1 MPRSF
6 GSDVRGARAREMWWL
21 VGIVILILAV
31 RLGYLQLVRGDDYRR
46 LSEENRI
53 RPLLLRAERGR
64 IMDRYG
70 VILADNDPSYRL
82 SFDFRDRALRV
93 GSPER
98 VRVVGILAGI
108 LERDPGALETEI
120 RRRSRGPSPMFLT
133 RKLTFGQTSRIEE
146 RIDRLP
152 GVDVEVEPIRRYPN
166 GRLACHVLG
175 HLGEISESELDHAA
189 GQGYRMG
196 DLIGRTGLERQY
208 EAELRGS
215 HGLAYVE
222 VDAHGRR
229 TGIFPDLPVR
239 AAVPGHDLVLTLDA
253 GLQRQ
258 AEAAL
263 SAIPAFGQPYPT
275 GPDLPADTDSR
286 PEHESSAALVAI
298 DPATGEILAMASS
311 PRFDPNLFVQGLS
324 TDDWALVNAPNH
336 PMLNRA
342 VQSAYPPGSVFKLFT
357 SAAGLEA
364 GVITEQRLLN
374 PCTGGYSFG
383 GRTYRCWKKEGH
395 GRLGLSEALTRS
407 CNVYY
412 YQVGVALGVER
423 IGWWAEQMRLAERT
437 GIDLPEERAGFV
449 PTSEWY
455 SRRSGGFV
463 PPGAALNLAIGQGEV
478 LLTPL
483 QIACFVAALSVRGRR
498 MRPHLLRK
506 VVTVDGVV
514 KRDAVLESWEN
525 GSLPLSQAT
534 YDVLIPAMERVVM
547 ERIGTGT
554 RAQVGPF
561 RIAGKTGT
569 AQNPHGEDGAVFVCF
584 ATVDDPRIAVAVVA
598 EERGSGGA
606 TAAPVAQRVLHSFL
620 TRSLPEAD
628 VPVWIVV
635 EGEGD

>member
-1 MPRSF
+1 LPRSY
-6 GSDVRGARAREMWWL
+6 GPDVRASRAREMWWL
-21 VGIVILILAV
+21 VGIVMLGLAL
-31 RLGYLQLVRGDDYRR
+31 RLGYLQLFRGDDYRR

-64 IMDRYG
+64 ILDRYG

-93 GSPER
+93 DSPGR
-98 VRVVGILAGI
+98 ARVVGILAEI
-108 LERDPGALETEI
+108 LEREPESLEAEI
-120 RRRSRGPSPMFLT
+120 RRRSRGPSPMFLS
-133 RKLTFGQTSRIEE
+133 RKLTFAQTSRIEE

-152 GVDVEVEPIRRYPN
+152 GVEVEVEPIRRYPH

-175 HLGEISESELDHAA
+175 HIGEISDTELDQMA

-208 EAELRGS
+208 ESDLRGS
-215 HGLAYVE
+215 HGLAFVE

-239 AAVPGHDLVLTLDA
+239 PAVPGYDLVLTIDA
-253 GLQRQ
+253 VLQRQ

-263 SAIPAFGQPYPT
+263 AAIPPFGQPYPT
-275 GPDLPADTDSR
+275 GRELPADQPVR
-286 PEHESSAALVAI
+286 PEDEPRASLVAI

-324 TDDWALVNAPNH
+324 AGDWALVNAPNH

-342 VQSAYPPGSVFKLFT
+342 VQSAYPPGSVFKIFT
-357 SAAGLEA
+357 SAVGLES
-364 GVITEQRLLN
+364 GVITEDRLLS
-374 PCTGGYSFG
+374 PCTGGYRFG

-395 GRLGLSEALTRS
+395 GRLALAEALARS
-407 CNVYY
+407 CNIYY
-412 YQVGVALGVER
+412 YQVGIALGVER
-423 IGWWAEQMRLAERT
+423 IGWWAEQLGLAERT
-437 GIDLPEERAGFV
+437 GIDLPEERAGLV
-449 PTSEWY
+449 PTADWY
-455 SRRSGGFV
+455 AQRSGGYV

-483 QIACFVAALSVRGRR
+483 QLAGFVAALSRRGSR
-498 MRPHLLRK
+498 MRPHLLRR
-506 VVTVDGVV
+506 VLSVEGTVI
-514 KRDAVLESWEN
+514 RDALAESWEA
-525 GSLPLSQAT
+525 GTLPLSTGT
-534 YDVLIPAMERVVM
+534 YDILLPAMERVVM

-561 RIAGKTGT
+561 RVAGKTGT
-569 AQNPHGEDGAVFVCF
+569 AQNPQGEDGSVFVCF
-584 ATVDDPRIAVAVVA
+584 ATVDDARIAVAVVA

-620 TRSLPEAD
+620 TRSLPEAE
-628 VPVWIVV
+628 VPAWIVV

>member
-1 MPRSF
+1 MPRDF
-6 GSDVRGARAREMWWL
+6 GPDVRASRAREMWWL
-21 VGIVILILAV
+21 VGVVILGLAL

-93 GSPER
+93 NSPER
-98 VRVVGILAGI
+98 SRVIGILADI
-108 LERDPGALETEI
+108 LDRDPDALEAEI
-120 RRRSRGPSPMFLT
+120 RRRSRGPSPMFLS
-133 RKLTFGQTSRIEE
+133 RKLTFAQTSQIEE

-152 GVDVEVEPIRRYPN
+152 GVDVEVEPVRRYPH

-175 HLGEISESELDHAA
+175 HLGEISDIELDRMA
-189 GQGYRMG
+189 GRGYRMG

-208 EAELRGS
+208 ESDLRGS
-215 HGLAYVE
+215 HGLAFVE

-239 AAVPGHDLVLTLDA
+239 PAVPGHDLVLTLDA
-253 GLQRQ
+253 VLQRQ

-263 SAIPAFGQPYPT
+263 AAIPPFGQAYPT
-275 GPDLPADTDSR
+275 GQDLPVYLTSR
-286 PEHESSAALVAI
+286 PEEEPRASLVAM
-298 DPATGEILAMASS
+298 DPVTGEILAMASS

-324 TDDWALVNAPNH
+324 TEDWLLVNAPNH

-342 VQSAYPPGSVFKLFT
+342 VQSAYPPGSVFKIFT
-357 SAAGLEA
+357 SVAGLEA
-364 GVITEQRLLN
+364 GVITEDRLLS
-374 PCTGGYSFG
+374 PCTGGYRFG
-383 GRTYRCWKKEGH
+383 GRTYRCWRKEGH
-395 GRLGLSEALTRS
+395 GRLALSEALARS

-412 YQVGVALGVER
+412 YQVGIALGVER
-423 IGWWAEQMRLAERT
+423 IGWWAGQLGLAERT

-449 PTSEWY
+449 PTAEWY
-455 SRRSGGFV
+455 VRRSGGYV

-483 QIACFVAALSVRGRR
+483 QLASFMAALSTRGRR

-506 VVTVDGVV
+506 VVSVDGTVT
-514 KRDAVLESWEN
+514 RDARAESWEA
-525 GSLPLSQAT
+525 GSLPLSPDT
-534 YDVLIPAMERVVM
+534 YDILLPAMERVVM

-569 AQNPHGEDGAVFVCF
+569 AQNPHGEDGSVFVCF
-584 ATVDDPRIAVAVVA
+584 ATMEDARIAVAVVA

-620 TRSLPEAD
+620 TRSLPEAE